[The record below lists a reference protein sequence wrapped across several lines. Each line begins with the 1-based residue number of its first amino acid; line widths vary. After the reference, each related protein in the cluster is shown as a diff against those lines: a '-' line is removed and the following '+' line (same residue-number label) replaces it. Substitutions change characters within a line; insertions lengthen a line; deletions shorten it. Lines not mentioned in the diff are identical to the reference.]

1 MADRME
7 IDSGDDSREMTDA
20 NQQLEREL
28 LQCQK
33 GSSPTAVHS
42 RRIVSLGVSPHYV
55 SHWTSADAF
64 RELYQN
70 WKDAIL
76 ERFQI
81 DRIAFRPYFV
91 DACDHYAVLVP
102 DPADPEGRRSLGFIK
117 YDKKSSRVTLANA
130 CLQLPFEALEL
141 GFTTKGD

>member
-7 IDSGDDSREMTDA
+7 IDSSDDSREMTDA

-28 LQCQK
+28 LQCQQ
-33 GSSPTAVHS
+33 GSSPAAVHS

-70 WKDAIL
+70 WYVSVIL
-76 ERFQI
+76 S
-81 DRIAFRPYFV
+81 
-91 DACDHYAVLVP
+91 DHEA
-102 DPADPEGRRSLGFIK
+102 
-117 YDKKSSRVTLANA
+117 KS
-130 CLQLPFEALEL
+130 
-141 GFTTKGD
+141 

>member
-7 IDSGDDSREMTDA
+7 IDSSDDSREMTDA

-70 WKDAIL
+70 CYVSVVL
-76 ERFQI
+76 S
-81 DRIAFRPYFV
+81 
-91 DACDHYAVLVP
+91 DHGA
-102 DPADPEGRRSLGFIK
+102 
-117 YDKKSSRVTLANA
+117 KS
-130 CLQLPFEALEL
+130 
-141 GFTTKGD
+141 